1 MPVELLVFL
10 IVFSALLIQS
20 LAGFGSALMA
30 MPLLAQILGVPTA
43 APLFAVCALIGEI
56 ILITRL
62 RKALRFAA
70 MWRLIAGAVVAI
82 PIGILGAD
90 LIPQQIALV
99 GLGIVTFGFALY
111 SLVGPEVPAMP
122 NPRWAFG
129 FGFVSGLLSG
139 AYNTGGPPYVI
150 YGATQRWE
158 QREFKANIQGV
169 FMVSSVMVTAGHV
182 LSGGYT
188 PEVLRLLGYAL
199 PAIALG
205 LGVGFV
211 VEPYISPTAFRRA
224 VLVLLLVLGLSL
236 IF

>member
-1 MPVELLVFL
+1 
-10 IVFSALLIQS
+10 
-20 LAGFGSALMA
+20 
-30 MPLLAQILGVPTA
+30 
-43 APLFAVCALIGEI
+43 
-56 ILITRL
+56 
-62 RKALRFAA
+62 
-70 MWRLIAGAVVAI
+70 
-82 PIGILGAD
+82 
-90 LIPQQIALV
+90 
-99 GLGIVTFGFALY
+99 
-111 SLVGPEVPAMP
+111 MP

-169 FMVSSVMVTAGHV
+169 FMVSSVMVTTGHA

-188 PEVLRLLGYAL
+188 PEVLRLLGFAL
-199 PAIALG
+199 PAIVLG
-205 LGVGFV
+205 LGVGFML
-211 VEPYISPTAFRRA
+211 EPRISPTAFRRA